1 MITCLVSE
9 IECLGYSEHNGIG
22 FLLASTAEH
31 KTVESEKEGEEGGRW
46 EERGEED
53 GDDEDIIPGMPSIYV
68 LYILQPIPAK
78 SPQFGTPNCFL
89 HKESIQV
96 NISTTSIFPSLH
108 LC

>member
-9 IECLGYSEHNGIG
+9 IECFGYSEHNGIG
-22 FLLASTAEH
+22 FLLASTAKH
-31 KTVESEKEGEEGGRW
+31 KTVESEKEREEGGSW

-53 GDDEDIIPGMPSIYV
+53 GDEEDIITMPSIYV
-68 LYILQPIPAK
+68 LHILQAIPSK

-96 NISTTSIFPSLH
+96 NITTTSIFPSLH
-108 LC
+108 RC